1 MGGEAVSW
9 PVTHPPSW
17 SGSTRPSIRRASAR
31 RTDIFAPA
39 DAGVMGRRLKAADEK
54 FICIFNDIKIFHQTI
69 FPFLNSFL
77 YWADDFGPAH
87 APYLSCHLGGACTRA
102 ETAAAGKGVRKFGKT
117 GEQFCCRPFRRSSKS
132 EAGRS
137 EPRQPQGRRR
147 AAEEPQR
154 DASRPALLR
163 IPGEAQK
170 ASHAHCR
177 CTQASR
183 EDPGARQGAQRR
195 NARARAAL
203 ATGVPGCEGRAR

>member
-17 SGSTRPSIRRASAR
+17 PGSTRPSIRRAPAR
-31 RTDIFAPA
+31 RRGILAPA
-39 DAGVMGRRLKAADEK
+39 DAVVMGRRLKAADDK
-54 FICIFNDIKIFHQTI
+54 FVRIFNDIKIFRQTI
-69 FPFLNSFL
+69 FPYQNSFL
-77 YWADDFGPAH
+77 YWADDRGPAH
-87 APYLSCHLGGACTRA
+87 TPHLSRHLGGACARA
-102 ETAAAGKGVRKFGKT
+102 ETAAGGTGTRKFGKT
-117 GEQFCCRPFRRSSKS
+117 GEQFCCRPVRRSSKS
-132 EAGRS
+132 EAGSS

-147 AAEEPQR
+147 EAEEPQR
-154 DASRPALLR
+154 DASRPAFLR